1 MKKLL
6 PIVLAL
12 SLALSLSAC
21 GGGEESY
28 KPEDV
33 RAMAD
38 AGAFSEELEE
48 LDGDTAFA
56 LYKLADAGLERE
68 DLTGCAVLRSA
79 GGTCEEGAVLILDS
93 EEDAKTAKKALEDYV
108 QKQIDQNESYGYR
121 LAEIPK
127 LKDAYIDVRGST
139 VLLVVDSD
147 LDAAKSVVE

>member
-1 MKKLL
+1 MKKIYSIL
-6 PIVLAL
+6 LAL
-12 SLALSLSAC
+12 TLSLTAC
-21 GGGEESY
+21 GGRGGQYEIG
-28 KPEDV
+28 DV
-33 RAMAD
+33 QAMAD
-38 AGAFSEELEE
+38 AGAFSEEL
-48 LDGDTAFA
+48 DGDVAFSA
-56 LYKLADAGLERE
+56 LYRLGDYGLERE

-139 VLLVVDSD
+139 VLLVVASD

>member
-1 MKKLL
+1 
-6 PIVLAL
+6 
-12 SLALSLSAC
+12 
-21 GGGEESY
+21 
-28 KPEDV
+28 
-33 RAMAD
+33 MAD

-48 LDGDTAFA
+48 LDGDVAFSA
-56 LYKLADAGLERE
+56 LYRLGDYGLERE

-139 VLLVVDSD
+139 VLLVVASD

>member
-1 MKKLL
+1 MKKIYSIL
-6 PIVLAL
+6 LAL
-12 SLALSLSAC
+12 TLSLTAC
-21 GGGEESY
+21 GGRGGQYEIG
-28 KPEDV
+28 DV
-33 RAMAD
+33 QAMTD

-48 LDGDTAFA
+48 LDGDVAFSA
-56 LYKLADAGLERE
+56 LYRLGDYGLERE

-139 VLLVVDSD
+139 VLLVVASD